1 MTITLINHI
10 KPIYFNRL
18 KTTFRTR
25 IFSPLQNLP
34 LTPFFTLKS
43 LGYNKINLFKN
54 GIWCGRIDFKIKL
67 KTIHIPFTGLS
78 TGKLHKT
85 TQNSKNPKSGAKN
98 GLQAYENK
106 GTIHDKS

>member
-1 MTITLINHI
+1 MLTILNKTN
-10 KPIYFNRL
+10 KSKYFNKL

-25 IFSPLQNLP
+25 IFSPLQNHP
-34 LTPFFTLKS
+34 LIDIFTLIS
-43 LGYNKINLFKN
+43 ISYRESRLLKN
-54 GIWCGRIDFKIKL
+54 AIWCGSVDFKRKFKI
-67 KTIHIPFTGLS
+67 IHIPSTGLS
-78 TGKLHKT
+78 TDKLHKT